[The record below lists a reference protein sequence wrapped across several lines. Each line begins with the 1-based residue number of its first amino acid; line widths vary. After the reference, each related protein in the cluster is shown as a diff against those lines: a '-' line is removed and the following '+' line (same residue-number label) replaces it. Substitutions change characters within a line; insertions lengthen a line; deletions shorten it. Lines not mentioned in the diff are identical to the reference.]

1 MTEYIRAKSDK
12 KTKEERET
20 GKFYTTNNPFNHKE
34 FIKWYN
40 KAIKDTDIILEPFAG
55 GNNIPKLIQQTD
67 LKQIKWQGYDIN
79 PNNKDIIKQD
89 TIKDF
94 PTGYKTVITNPP
106 YLSKSAATQKGL
118 NYPDIKFNNIY
129 KHCLND
135 MLNNADYI
143 AVIIPDPFI
152 TDKQFKERCETII
165 SLNIPMFDDTNQPA
179 CLALFTPNKTDDFKV
194 YINDMYV
201 GKYNEVKNNL
211 PKAEK
216 QEWSFTKPTGQIF
229 MKSYDGKR
237 DDERMYFAPNKN
249 QHKQS
254 RHYFIV
260 NTPLDIKDIKMFT
273 DICNNVLSDIREET
287 KDIFL
292 VARWG
297 LREDGLYQ
305 RQITKELSR
314 VVLNKAY
321 EIYKENE
328 YE

>member
-1 MTEYIRAKSDK
+1 MNK
-12 KTKEERET
+12 KHKQIT
-20 GKFYTTNNPFNHKE
+20 GQYYTTYNPFNHKE

-40 KAIKDTDIILEPFAG
+40 KATKNTDIILEPFAG

-67 LKQIKWQGYDIN
+67 LKQINWQGYDIN
-79 PNNKDIIKQD
+79 PTDKNIIKQD

-94 PTGYKTVITNPP
+94 PKGYKTVITNPP
-106 YLSKSAATQKGL
+106 YLSKSAATQKG
-118 NYPDIKFNNIY
+118 YPYPESDFNNVY

-135 MLNNADYI
+135 MLNNCDYV

-152 TDKQFKERCETII
+152 TDKQLKERCETII
-165 SLNIPMFDDTNQPA
+165 SLNIPMFDDTNQPV

-194 YINDMYV
+194 YINNTYV
-201 GKYNEVKNNL
+201 GKYKETKNNL

-216 QEWSFTKPTGQIF
+216 QKWSFTKPTGQIF

-237 DDERMYFAPNKN
+237 DNERMYFAPNKN
-249 QHKQS
+249 QHKPS

-260 NTPLDIKDIKMFT
+260 NTPLDIKDINTFT
-273 DICNNVLSDIREET
+273 DICNKVLSDIRNET
-287 KDIFL
+287 KDVFL

-297 LREDGLYQ
+297 LRDDGLYQ

-314 VVLNKAY
+314 IVLNKAY
-321 EIYKENE
+321 KIYKENG